1 MTDNKGI
8 LVYAQITRNNEV
20 LEVVNELA
28 SEAQKLSAKLNGE
41 IVEAVLLT
49 NGQNLDNIKNSLKA
63 FYRVYVLK
71 NEKFSK
77 YSTDIYSKAVIDLIK
92 EIKPSIF
99 LIGATTQGRD
109 LAPRIASELNTGLTA
124 DCTKLDINEKLQLAA
139 TRPTFG
145 GKLMATIL
153 SKNYP
158 QMATVRPNVL
168 KISENVELKN
178 TEFIEVYPNLENIQ
192 SRVKLLEFIKS
203 NSDNS
208 NDIEKADILVAGG
221 KGVKDFSMLEELAK
235 LLGAKVA
242 ATRGAVDLGLANSS
256 IQVGQT
262 GKTVSPKTY
271 IAIGISGAIQH
282 QVGMENSGK
291 IIAINNDENAPIFD
305 IADVGIVGDLNKIV
319 LELINELRK
328 RG

>member
-8 LVYAQITRNNEV
+8 LVYAQITRNTEV

-28 SEAQKLSAKLNGE
+28 SEAQKLSSKLNGE
-41 IVEAVLLT
+41 VVEAVLLT

-63 FYRVYVLK
+63 FDRVYVLK
-71 NEKFSK
+71 NENFSK
-77 YSTDIYSKAVIDLIK
+77 YSTDIYSKSVIDLIK

-124 DCTKLDINEKLQLAA
+124 DCTKLDINDKLQLAA

-153 SKNYP
+153 SKNSP

-168 KISENVELKN
+168 KISENIEMKN
-178 TEFIEVYPNLENIQ
+178 TEFIEVYPNLENAQ

-203 NSDNS
+203 TSDNS

-319 LELINELRK
+319 PELINELRK